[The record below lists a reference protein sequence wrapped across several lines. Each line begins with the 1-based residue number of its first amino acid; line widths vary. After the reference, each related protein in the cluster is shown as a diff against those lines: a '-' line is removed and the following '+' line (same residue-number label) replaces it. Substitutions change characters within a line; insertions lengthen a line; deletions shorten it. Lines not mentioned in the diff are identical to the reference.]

1 VDVDARTEGDDA
13 RAGGAPRVLG
23 RYRVVAELGRGST
36 SIVYLARVEGRSGFS
51 KRFALKVL
59 RRALAED
66 PASVALFVAEAR
78 LGAQLNH
85 PNVVTTLEIE
95 EGEDLPFIVM
105 EYLDG
110 APLQDV
116 LTRARIGFMPLPLHM
131 HLAALSGAIEG
142 LGYSHTAAGTDG
154 VPLQVV
160 HRDVSPHNVFM
171 TTAGM
176 PKVLDFGFAQTV
188 DSPITTVT
196 SAGRVAYMSP
206 EQASGDAVDS
216 RSDLFSVGVMMWEA
230 VTRRRFWPEE
240 ASKATI
246 LSALRSRDLPPNRLG
261 ALAKSSDELRAMIA
275 KATAPDPA
283 ERYATA
289 SAFQSDLRVV
299 LNQIT
304 PPTFALRDVG
314 QRVST
319 LFAADRARLQ
329 RAIEEDLHASPLSTD
344 PQRASMPPLG
354 AATPSPPSVKA
365 TPVPPA
371 AAMTPSPPGAAVAP
385 IATVTPVTPMP
396 SIAVTGPPPVQAA
409 PRSSPLPSFPL
420 SPIDPIAPVA
430 RAEPVAASRARLI
443 AVGLGSAALA
453 LGLGALLSALH
464 SGRAGSASEA
474 ATTSSDERASAPSSA
489 APAIAIPAA
498 APPTTAV
505 ADVAASAAPESPPH
519 PRAASRIGVPRPV
532 AQAAASPPPRTSA
545 PSDSGQPVRTPVVE
559 TPIHVSDAHPTS
571 GRPPQPIDSVN
582 PYAP

>member
-13 RAGGAPRVLG
+13 RAGGPPRVLG

-110 APLQDV
+110 APLQDL

-142 LGYSHTAAGTDG
+142 LGYSHSAAGNDG
-154 VPLQVV
+154 IPLQVV

-171 TTAGM
+171 TISGV

-188 DSPITTVT
+188 DSPLTTIT

-230 VTRRRFWPEE
+230 VTRRRFWSEE
-240 ASKATI
+240 ASKASI
-246 LSALRSRDLPPNRLG
+246 LSALRSRELPPNRLG
-261 ALAKSSDELRAMIA
+261 ALAKTSDELRAMVA

-283 ERYATA
+283 DRYATA

-304 PPTFALRDVG
+304 PPTFAPRDLG

-319 LFAADRARLQ
+319 LFANERARLQ
-329 RAIEEDLHASPLSTD
+329 RAIEEDLQAPPLSV
-344 PQRASMPPLG
+344 
-354 AATPSPPSVKA
+354 TPSPPV
-365 TPVPPA
+365 A
-371 AAMTPSPPGAAVAP
+371 AAAP
-385 IATVTPVTPMP
+385 IAAGTPIP
-396 SIAVTGPPPVQAA
+396 SIAASEPPPSPTAT
-409 PRSSPLPSFPL
+409 PSEPLPSFPL
-420 SPIDPIAPVA
+420 SPIDPIAAIAP
-430 RAEPVAASRARLI
+430 EPVGASRGRMV

-464 SGRAGSASEA
+464 SGRAGSVSEPS
-474 ATTSSDERASAPSSA
+474 TTTSDERASAPSVA
-489 APAIAIPAA
+489 APAIAVPLA

-505 ADVAASAAPESPPH
+505 ADVAPSAAPESPPH

-532 AQAAASPPPRTSA
+532 AQGPVPPPQRTSTPADGDQPPRTPA
-545 PSDSGQPVRTPVVE
+545 TE
-559 TPIHVSDAHPTS
+559 TPIHISDAHPTS

-582 PYAP
+582 PYGP